1 MKKNVGGKRPAGA
14 TLESIINQL
23 EKNSEK
29 LASIIGALDLFE
41 ERVITCFDK
50 IENNLERIS
59 STVHR
64 IENGGVNNI
73 SLPAP
78 YRKPRQF
85 NTATLYHSPS
95 SPKLIKLNY
104 APRFDD

>member
-1 MKKNVGGKRPAGA
+1 MKKSVDEKRPAGA

-29 LASIIGALDLFE
+29 LASIIGVLDLFE

-64 IENGGVNNI
+64 IENGVNNI

-95 SPKLIKLNY
+95 FPKLIKLNY